1 MAAKDKENAGGKPK
15 RSKLK
20 IILIILLLIFLMIGG
35 AIAFWWF
42 QMRQPG
48 DGLLPGT
55 PNMPTASSPQT
66 GSSATGSSPQAG
78 QSPQSSQTAQNQPVT
93 DMPRPATSMASLP
106 SVMVNL
112 ADAAG
117 DRYLRVGMEVEVS
130 TPDAV
135 RELDAQAPK
144 VRDAI
149 IILLSGKTYT
159 ELSSAEGKMALK
171 NEVAARLNQILGTP
185 RVIRIYF
192 TEFVVQ

>member
-1 MAAKDKENAGGKPK
+1 MVAKDKETVSEKPR

-20 IILIILLLIFLMIGG
+20 IILIILVLIFLMIAG

-42 QMRQPG
+42 QIRQPG
-48 DGLLPGT
+48 DSLLPGMS
-55 PNMPTASSPQT
+55 NMPAASSQQE
-66 GSSATGSSPQAG
+66 GSLAAGSGPQAG
-78 QSPQSSQTAQNQPVT
+78 QASQPAQNQPVT
-93 DMPRPATSMASLP
+93 DMPRPATSMATLP

>member
-1 MAAKDKENAGGKPK
+1 MAAKDKENAGEKPK

-20 IILIILLLIFLMIGG
+20 IILIILFLITLLIGG
-35 AIAFWWF
+35 AGAFWWF
-42 QMRQPG
+42 QLRQPG
-48 DGLLPGT
+48 DSILPGAVNA
-55 PNMPTASSPQT
+55 PVA
-66 GSSATGSSPQAG
+66 GSQAG
-78 QSPQSSQTAQNQPVT
+78 NQAESRAAQSGQNAQGGQDAQNQPVT
-93 DMPRPATSMASLP
+93 DMPRPATSMATLP

-135 RELDAQAPK
+135 RELEAQSPK

-149 IILLSGKTYT
+149 IILLSGKTYAD
-159 ELSSAEGKMALK
+159 LSTAEGKMLLK

>member
-1 MAAKDKENAGGKPK
+1 MAAKDKENAGERPR

-20 IILIILLLIFLMIGG
+20 IILIILFLIILLIGG

-42 QMRQPG
+42 QLRQPG
-48 DGLLPGT
+48 EGLMPASGT
-55 PNMPTASSPQT
+55 PAAAVRQEAAPAGNA
-66 GSSATGSSPQAG
+66 QAG
-78 QSPQSSQTAQNQPVT
+78 QAAQSQPVT
-93 DMPRPATSMASLP
+93 DMPRPATSMATLP

-149 IILLSGKTYT
+149 IILLSGKTYA
-159 ELSSAEGKMALK
+159 ELSTADGKMLLK

>member
-1 MAAKDKENAGGKPK
+1 MTAKDKENAAEKPK

-20 IILIILLLIFLMIGG
+20 IILIILFLITLLIGG
-35 AIAFWWF
+35 AGAFWWF
-42 QMRQPG
+42 QLRQPG
-48 DGLLPGT
+48 DSILPGAMNA
-55 PNMPTASSPQT
+55 PVA
-66 GSSATGSSPQAG
+66 GSQAG
-78 QSPQSSQTAQNQPVT
+78 NQAESRAAQSGQNAQGGQNAQNQPVT
-93 DMPRPATSMASLP
+93 DMPRPATSMATLP

-135 RELDAQAPK
+135 RELEAQSPK

-149 IILLSGKTYT
+149 IILLSGKTYAD
-159 ELSSAEGKMALK
+159 LSTAEGKMLLK

>member
-1 MAAKDKENAGGKPK
+1 MQDVAECKE
-15 RSKLK
+15 
-20 IILIILLLIFLMIGG
+20 IICFGHPGASLIIADRADGDTKLLRKLQL
-35 AIAFWWF
+35 
-42 QMRQPG
+42 RQPG
-48 DGLLPGT
+48 EGLMPASGT
-55 PNMPTASSPQT
+55 PAAAVRQEAAPAGNA
-66 GSSATGSSPQAG
+66 QAG
-78 QSPQSSQTAQNQPVT
+78 QAPQPAQSQPVT
-93 DMPRPATSMASLP
+93 DMPRPATSMATLP

-149 IILLSGKTYT
+149 IILLSGKTYA
-159 ELSSAEGKMALK
+159 ELSTADGKMLLK

>member
-1 MAAKDKENAGGKPK
+1 MAAKDKENAAEKPK

-20 IILIILLLIFLMIGG
+20 IILIILFLIILLIGG
-35 AIAFWWF
+35 AGAFWWF
-42 QMRQPG
+42 QLRQPG
-48 DGLLPGT
+48 DSILPGAMNA
-55 PNMPTASSPQT
+55 PVA
-66 GSSATGSSPQAG
+66 GSQAG
-78 QSPQSSQTAQNQPVT
+78 NQAESRAAQSGQNAQGGQNAQNQPVT
-93 DMPRPATSMASLP
+93 DMPRPATSMATLP

-135 RELDAQAPK
+135 RELEAQSPK

-149 IILLSGKTYT
+149 IILLSGKTYAD
-159 ELSSAEGKMALK
+159 LSTAEGKMLLK

>member
-1 MAAKDKENAGGKPK
+1 MAAKDKENAGEKPK

-20 IILIILLLIFLMIGG
+20 IIFIILVLIFLMIGG
-35 AIAFWWF
+35 ALAFWWF
-42 QMRQPG
+42 QIRQPG
-48 DGLLPGT
+48 DSLLPGT
-55 PNMPTASSPQT
+55 PNMPMAGSPQA
-66 GSSATGSSPQAG
+66 GSPAAGSSPQAG
-78 QSPQSSQTAQNQPVT
+78 QAPQSAQPAQNQPVT
-93 DMPRPATSMASLP
+93 DMPRPATSMATLP

-117 DRYLRVGMEVEVS
+117 DRYIRVGMEVEVS

-135 RELDAQAPK
+135 RELDALAPK

-159 ELSSAEGKMALK
+159 ALSSAEGKMALK

-185 RVIRIYF
+185 RVVRIYF

>member
-1 MAAKDKENAGGKPK
+1 MAAKDKENAGEKPK

-20 IILIILLLIFLMIGG
+20 IIFIILVLIFLMIGG
-35 AIAFWWF
+35 ALAFWWF
-42 QMRQPG
+42 QIRQPG
-48 DGLLPGT
+48 DSLLPGT
-55 PNMPTASSPQT
+55 PNMPTAGSPQA
-66 GSSATGSSPQAG
+66 GSPDAGSSPQAG
-78 QSPQSSQTAQNQPVT
+78 QASQSAQPAQNQPVT
-93 DMPRPATSMASLP
+93 DMPRPATSMATLP

-149 IILLSGKTYT
+149 IILLSGKTYAA
-159 ELSSAEGKMALK
+159 LSSAEGKMALK

-185 RVIRIYF
+185 RVVRIYF

>member
-1 MAAKDKENAGGKPK
+1 MAAKDKENAGERPR

-20 IILIILLLIFLMIGG
+20 IILIILFLIILLIGG

-42 QMRQPG
+42 QLRQPG
-48 DGLLPGT
+48 EGLMPASGT
-55 PNMPTASSPQT
+55 PAAAVRQEAAPAGNA
-66 GSSATGSSPQAG
+66 QAG
-78 QSPQSSQTAQNQPVT
+78 QAPQPAQSQPVT
-93 DMPRPATSMASLP
+93 DMPSPATSMATLP

-149 IILLSGKTYT
+149 IILLSGKTYA
-159 ELSSAEGKMALK
+159 ELSTADGKMLLK

-192 TEFVVQ
+192 TEFVGQ

>member
-1 MAAKDKENAGGKPK
+1 MVAKDKETVSEKPR

-20 IILIILLLIFLMIGG
+20 IILIILVLIFFMIAG

-42 QMRQPG
+42 QIRQPG
-48 DGLLPGT
+48 DSLLPGM
-55 PNMPTASSPQT
+55 PNMPAASSQQT
-66 GSSATGSSPQAG
+66 GAAGSGPQAG
-78 QSPQSSQTAQNQPVT
+78 QASQPAQNQPVT
-93 DMPRPATSMASLP
+93 DMPRPATSMATLP

>member
-1 MAAKDKENAGGKPK
+1 MAAKDKENTGEKPK

-20 IILIILLLIFLMIGG
+20 IIFLILFLIILLIGG
-35 AIAFWWF
+35 SIAFWWF
-42 QMRQPG
+42 RLRLSG
-48 DGLLPGT
+48 DALTAVPNVPAASVGQDAAAGT
-55 PNMPTASSPQT
+55 GQT
-66 GSSATGSSPQAG
+66 GTSPARQNSAP
-78 QSPQSSQTAQNQPVT
+78 T
-93 DMPRPATSMASLP
+93 DMPRPATSMATLP
-106 SVMVNL
+106 TVTVNL

-149 IILLSGKTYT
+149 IILLSGKTYA
-159 ELSSAEGKMALK
+159 ELSTADGKMLLK

-185 RVIRIYF
+185 RVVRIYF

>member
-1 MAAKDKENAGGKPK
+1 MVAKDKETVSEKPR

-20 IILIILLLIFLMIGG
+20 IILIILVLIFFMIAG

-42 QMRQPG
+42 QIRQPG
-48 DGLLPGT
+48 DSLLPGM
-55 PNMPTASSPQT
+55 PNMPAASSQQT
-66 GSSATGSSPQAG
+66 GAAGSAPQAG
-78 QSPQSSQTAQNQPVT
+78 QASQPAQNQPVT
-93 DMPRPATSMASLP
+93 DMPRPATSMATLP